1 MFVLQFP
8 NSYPGHILPNM
19 YFLVH
24 IISIHKGMSNTGR
37 VRPQLMNQPRG
48 ARLVKTKLTQNQV
61 IWFLGQLNHKVL
73 FIKKKKKK
81 NHLENR

>member
-24 IISIHKGMSNTGR
+24 IISSHKGMSNTGR
-37 VRPQLMNQPRG
+37 VRPQLTNQPRE

-61 IWFLGQLNHKVL
+61 IWFLGQLNNKVL
-73 FIKKKKKK
+73 FKKKKKK

>member
-8 NSYPGHILPNM
+8 NSYPGHIVPNM

-37 VRPQLMNQPRG
+37 VRPQLTNQPISKDKIDPKPSN
-48 ARLVKTKLTQNQV
+48 LVFGSIKPQSFVYKEEEEKP
-61 IWFLGQLNHKVL
+61 LGK
-73 FIKKKKKK
+73 
-81 NHLENR
+81 

>member
-8 NSYPGHILPNM
+8 NSYPGHIVGNI

-61 IWFLGQLNHKVL
+61 IWFLGQLNHKVFYKEEVEEKPL
-73 FIKKKKKK
+73 GK
-81 NHLENR
+81 